1 MRVLRVTKAGRERSD
16 NPIFVGEVDYQTA
29 VGEESRDLR
38 LSEVS
43 FKRGA
48 VNKPHAHTTDQ
59 ILLNSGGAGPARSRA
74 RRAGLGRRP
83 TEPRHAPLGGVH
95 GPGPRGAQ
103 GPTRGPRGA
112 RPGWTS
118 RPGRWR
124 LQPAGLDSTTI
135 ELRR

>member
-48 VNKPHAHTTDQ
+48 VNKPHVHTTDQ
-59 ILLNSGGAGPARSRA
+59 ILVITDGEGLVATDEERHDVSAGDVALIPAN
-74 RRAGLGRRP
+74 
-83 TEPRHAPLGGVH
+83 TKHWH
-95 GPGPRGAQ
+95 
-103 GPTRGPRGA
+103 GA
-112 RPGWTS
+112 RPGKDMTHWS
-118 RPGRWR
+118 ILGN
-124 LQPAGLDSTTI
+124 GKTTI
-135 ELRR
+135 VGE